1 MLCVRLTVRLRM
13 EDDLKIDKQKVIAL
27 AEEAGLVFNTD
38 LLRSKIFPWHRQALY
53 RFAALLE
60 EEIQKDSS
68 ILQKQ

>member
-1 MLCVRLTVRLRM
+1 M
-13 EDDLKIDKQKVIAL
+13 KIDKQKVIAL

-60 EEIQKDSS
+60 GEIIKDNTPSTESS
-68 ILQKQ
+68 L